1 MLEQMKT
8 ALSAATTVRAVD
20 DVARIM
26 WKAAGSGALNEAE
39 AQALAEA
46 VQARRMELRPQP
58 LRGRAQPLRRTVVA
72 RPPVQRSPD
81 RARSLERRRRL
92 ASAGPLPPNLA
103 CHFTVAELAA
113 LKIIGD
119 EMRRIGCCTRS
130 IGEIAARAG
139 VGRTSVQNAVR
150 RAAELG
156 LLTIT
161 ERRLTGWRNDTNLL
175 RLADPAWRAWLRIG
189 GRAGG
194 RVQES
199 RQHGQHVDSGSE
211 PTLPWMTAV
220 RRGKGTP
227 PAETRSG
234 ARPASNPLSGK
245 PPHTH

>member
-1 MLEQMKT
+1 MLLTQIQAAVT
-8 ALSAATTVRAVD
+8 AAPTSRVLDDLAKILWRAVAGGHISED
-20 DVARIM
+20 DGQAV
-26 WKAAGSGALNEAE
+26 SEALE
-39 AQALAEA
+39 
-46 VQARRMELRPQP
+46 ARRRDLRPQP
-58 LRGRAQPLRRTVVA
+58 LRGREQLPRGALPA
-72 RPPVQRSPD
+72 RSPVQRSPD

-113 LKIIGD
+113 LKIVGD
-119 EMRRIGCCTRS
+119 EMRRVGCCTRS

-175 RLADPAWRAWLRIG
+175 RLVDPAWRAWLRIG

-194 RVQES
+194 RVQEFG
-199 RQHGQHVDSGSE
+199 QHGQDVDSKRP
-211 PTLPWMTAV
+211 PTLPWSSAIRL
-220 RRGKGTP
+220 RRGEGGSGRGPATP
-227 PAETRSG
+227 PAER
-234 ARPASNPLSGK
+234 RP
-245 PPHTH
+245 